1 MHTGRS
7 GSTDGP
13 ACDINIPKVGLAG
26 RVNPTITEAQGGNLF
41 YGINALIIALIGGLY
56 AGYAED
62 TPADA
67 QALLSLFCFAAT
79 FALVCL
85 LNLYAR
91 RVLLRRLLR
100 RDRRRSTLMLEATG
114 RESTML
120 RFLLLFFPSTKPAS
134 NVLHRRSLDPMSP
147 RPLVRMETSG
157 AGALEVTEVREME
170 STKEAALSDAFLS
183 VLYVPAAH
191 AARIALPP
199 VRSALLLVAN
209 ATVGAACGVLVAAP
223 VAATAFAHY
232 NEKILKTMPLTQFG
246 LDEVAP
252 FLEGAA
258 PAALRLALAVRVLL
272 PIDGCYVGIVS
283 DLLARYDVSLS
294 VRHGFL
300 YFAQGVRAVAWAGL
314 ATTALA
320 MSGAELGGTLTMW
333 GIFGFGITLTLQQV
347 AKDAA
352 STLLLFAT
360 RPFDVGDTI
369 DAGGGHYGI
378 VKQVDVRHTEIT
390 LFSSNQ
396 VVSIPN
402 TKLAECR
409 IENYSR
415 MGADTRRTT
424 INVAVHLKTPVAQ
437 LREVPA
443 WMRAAAEA
451 ADLAVLR
458 SHMTKV
464 DLQGVHFETLVAG
477 PVDFEA
483 LSMKKQEAWMLLLE
497 TFAKQKVMLPVGN
510 SSSNPCEITA

>member
-1 MHTGRS
+1 M
-7 GSTDGP
+7 
-13 ACDINIPKVGLAG
+13 
-26 RVNPTITEAQGGNLF
+26 
-41 YGINALIIALIGGLY
+41 
-56 AGYAED
+56 
-62 TPADA
+62 
-67 QALLSLFCFAAT
+67 
-79 FALVCL
+79 
-85 LNLYAR
+85 
-91 RVLLRRLLR
+91 
-100 RDRRRSTLMLEATG
+100 
-114 RESTML
+114 
-120 RFLLLFFPSTKPAS
+120 
-134 NVLHRRSLDPMSP
+134 
-147 RPLVRMETSG
+147 
-157 AGALEVTEVREME
+157 
-170 STKEAALSDAFLS
+170 
-183 VLYVPAAH
+183 
-191 AARIALPP
+191 
-199 VRSALLLVAN
+199 
-209 ATVGAACGVLVAAP
+209 
-223 VAATAFAHY
+223 
-232 NEKILKTMPLTQFG
+232 
-246 LDEVAP
+246 
-252 FLEGAA
+252 
-258 PAALRLALAVRVLL
+258 
-272 PIDGCYVGIVS
+272 
-283 DLLARYDVSLS
+283 
-294 VRHGFL
+294 
-300 YFAQGVRAVAWAGL
+300 AWAGL